1 MSTETLSMRDYR
13 LTDNE
18 LITFTHSLSMAMT
31 RDLTELANYGVT
43 AAKITGLVKMADDF
57 QIFPTD
63 DILRAELSY
72 AIEQRDAAR
81 KALTSIMRSVS
92 VRAKA
97 VFGENSAKYRA
108 LNPGNIAQMTDSD
121 FGTVSRQQHQK
132 AVEEKTALAAEGVTV
147 EYLAE
152 FATAIENYI
161 ALVDLA
167 KKSKEDRDD
176 KAEARIAMGNDL
188 YALVLKYCD
197 YGKTEF
203 EYTSPAKYN
212 DYIIY
217 GREAG
222 PVKPPVMIGY
232 RPGDFVISWGAV
244 ENATSYELEYSP
256 DGSAWIVAYSGGDDA
271 VQYIPAV
278 EGWAYFRCR
287 ARNSNGYG
295 EFSEVLKAG
304 YYQQIP
310 PPSNVKAKI
319 EEHTENGLLLTW
331 DEVPSATIY
340 KIYTSVVPIGS
351 PSNSFVFLG
360 KPKENNY
367 SCEIERGKR
376 HYFQLTAENSA
387 QWSQRSEAIYLDVE

>member
-147 EYLAE
+147 E
-152 FATAIENYI
+152 
-161 ALVDLA
+161 
-167 KKSKEDRDD
+167 
-176 KAEARIAMGNDL
+176 
-188 YALVLKYCD
+188 
-197 YGKTEF
+197 
-203 EYTSPAKYN
+203 
-212 DYIIY
+212 
-217 GREAG
+217 
-222 PVKPPVMIGY
+222 
-232 RPGDFVISWGAV
+232 
-244 ENATSYELEYSP
+244 
-256 DGSAWIVAYSGGDDA
+256 
-271 VQYIPAV
+271 
-278 EGWAYFRCR
+278 
-287 ARNSNGYG
+287 
-295 EFSEVLKAG
+295 
-304 YYQQIP
+304 
-310 PPSNVKAKI
+310 
-319 EEHTENGLLLTW
+319 
-331 DEVPSATIY
+331 
-340 KIYTSVVPIGS
+340 
-351 PSNSFVFLG
+351 
-360 KPKENNY
+360 
-367 SCEIERGKR
+367 
-376 HYFQLTAENSA
+376 
-387 QWSQRSEAIYLDVE
+387 